1 MRALFE
7 HGIGCDRAVVV
18 DGQDLIEAHLELP
31 GVRAGDVWRLRLKR
45 VERGRGWVDLDG
57 EALIDP
63 LPAGAAEGGLIEAE
77 VVREPIADPDRRR
90 APKLRALGCAK
101 GSVGRVRPGPML
113 RQRLAARGLG
123 VTDCPLAGPDRIEA
137 AGWSEA
143 LEQALCGE
151 IGFPG
156 GRLLIE
162 RTAAFEAVIDIDG
175 HLPPADLA
183 RAAAR
188 ATAAAIRRL
197 DLAGAIVVDMP
208 TVGDPAARREIG
220 DMLDARLPRPFERT
234 AMNGFGLVQII
245 RPRLRASLMDL
256 VQADPV
262 GIAALQLLRA
272 AEREPGAG
280 VTQLTV
286 APVVERWLT
295 SRPAL
300 GQELARRTG
309 RPVRW
314 IAEPALPMS
323 GGHVFVG

>member
-1 MRALFE
+1 LFE
-7 HGIGCDRAVVV
+7 HGIGCDRAVVL
-18 DGQDLIEAHLELP
+18 DGQELIEAHLELP
-31 GVRAGDVWRLRLKR
+31 GVRAGDVRRLRLKR

-57 EALIDP
+57 EALIEP
-63 LPAGAAEGGLIEAE
+63 LPAGAAEGGLIDAE
-77 VVREPIADPDRRR
+77 VVREPIVEPDRRR
-90 APKLRALGCAK
+90 APKLRPLGCAE
-101 GSVGRVRPGPML
+101 GTVGCVRPGPTL
-113 RQRLAARGLG
+113 RQRLIARGLG
-123 VTDCPLAGPDRIEA
+123 VTDCQPSGPDRFEA

-143 LEQALCGE
+143 LEQARTGE

-197 DLAGAIVVDMP
+197 DLAGSIVVDMP
-208 TVGDPAARREIG
+208 TVGDPATRREIG

-234 AMNGFGLVQII
+234 AVNGFGLVQII

-256 VQADPV
+256 VQADAV
-262 GIAALQLLRA
+262 GIAALQLLRT

-280 VTQLTV
+280 ATQLTI
-286 APVVERWLT
+286 APAVERWLT
-295 SRPAL
+295 GRPAL
-300 GQELARRTG
+300 SQELARRTG

-314 IAEPALPMS
+314 IGEPALPIS